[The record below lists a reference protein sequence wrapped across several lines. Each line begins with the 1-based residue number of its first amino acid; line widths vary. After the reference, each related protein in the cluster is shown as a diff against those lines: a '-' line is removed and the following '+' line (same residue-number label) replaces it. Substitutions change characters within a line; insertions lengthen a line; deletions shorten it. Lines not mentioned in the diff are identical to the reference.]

1 MENDGVWIITSIN
14 GTRVGNATSKVTARI
29 SKVIKTSTTND
40 GVCTI
45 IGINGTVIDNAPGVA
60 STSNYVIAITS
71 GDVFGI
77 GNAPAPVLL
86 DISGVST
93 SDYVIAIASIHKS
106 RVANTVGRTYA
117 IANYYVVTLI
127 GIEGALAV

>member
-1 MENDGVWIITSIN
+1 MSFP
-14 GTRVGNATSKVTARI
+14 S
-29 SKVIKTSTTND
+29 
-40 GVCTI
+40 
-45 IGINGTVIDNAPGVA
+45 PVA
-60 STSNYVIAITS
+60 MSLELAM
-71 GDVFGI
+71 
-77 GNAPAPVLL
+77 PQPVVL